1 MLATGSQESTA
12 KHPKKGFVS
21 ANNKEVQVLVT
32 AKDKDGHT
40 LDTTESLVFE
50 TKVDD
55 EDLADVKKNGFVMPK
70 KTHRTISVPDGKP
83 YQVLVP
89 KGKDGSVEV
98 SVKLK
103 AYNEEVLAKNDVK
116 NAKPL
121 PKVLDEDEM
130 DEEEEP
136 LDEENYSTTLID
148 YVTINF
154 VSSQEI
160 EKIKKENP

>member
-1 MLATGSQESTA
+1 MPWNSILIFVLLLNEINISQ
-12 KHPKKGFVS
+12 G
-21 ANNKEVQVLVT
+21 
-32 AKDKDGHT
+32 
-40 LDTTESLVFE
+40 
-50 TKVDD
+50 
-55 EDLADVKKNGFVMPK
+55 
-70 KTHRTISVPDGKP
+70 
-83 YQVLVP
+83 
-89 KGKDGSVEV
+89 
-98 SVKLK
+98 
-103 AYNEEVLAKNDVK
+103 YNLEFLIFSQ
-116 NAKPL
+116 KPL